1 MHSSQL
7 LTALAAAGFASA
19 QTKTCT
25 KDIEVTQPTPSIECE
40 VVKADIIVD
49 SSVTGD
55 LVLEGV
61 KQLQGDLIIKNVSI
75 NSISSSS
82 INAISGT
89 FVLDGCEFLQTLRM
103 DSLTEVDEIQFINL
117 RQLEGLTFGSSGE
130 LEINKITI
138 SDTFM
143 DDLSGLNV
151 VTVEDFLI
159 NNNGRMAS
167 FSSDLVNITGTSGL
181 RIEGNGKEFE
191 LDLPKLTSATELQLQ
206 DIKSIKLPALE
217 KLSQSLKLDDN
228 RELTELSAPNLT
240 EIGEALSLINNRK
253 FSNVSFPKLETIG
266 GDFTIINNTAM
277 ETVAGFPELRTI
289 GGGIRM
295 GGNFEEVELPSL
307 KDVKGASNV
316 TSSTDIKDFCEFF
329 DNAKEDGILQGEDS
343 KCTSNNDKALEGEE
357 GGETNDGSSSGSSSD
372 DDDDAAGI
380 INVNMAV
387 LSLAVVFGVA
397 QLL

>member
-1 MHSSQL
+1 MPPVRHSAHFRYLCTGSPSL
-7 LTALAAAGFASA
+7 ILTLA

-25 KDIEVTQPTPSIECE
+25 KDIEVTEPTPSIECE

-55 LVLEGV
+55 LSLEGV

-82 INAISGT
+82 INAISGK

-117 RQLEGLTFGSSGE
+117 RQLEGLAFGSSGE

-206 DIKSIKLPALE
+206 DIKSIKLPALK

-228 RELTELSAPNLT
+228 RELTELAAPNLT

-295 GGNFEEVELPSL
+295 GGNFEE
-307 KDVKGASNV
+307 
-316 TSSTDIKDFCEFF
+316 
-329 DNAKEDGILQGEDS
+329 
-343 KCTSNNDKALEGEE
+343 
-357 GGETNDGSSSGSSSD
+357 
-372 DDDDAAGI
+372 
-380 INVNMAV
+380 
-387 LSLAVVFGVA
+387 
-397 QLL
+397 

>member
-1 MHSSQL
+1 MHTSQL

-19 QTKTCT
+19 QTKTCS
-25 KDIEVTQPTPSIECE
+25 KDIEVTEPTPAIDCD

-49 SSVTGD
+49 ESVSGD
-55 LVLEGV
+55 LSIEGV
-61 KQLQGDLIIKNVSI
+61 KQLQGDLIIKNASI
-75 NSISSSS
+75 NALSSSS
-82 INAISGT
+82 LNAISGK
-89 FVLDGCEFLQTLRM
+89 FVLEGCQFLQTLRM

-117 RQLEGLTFGSSGE
+117 AQLEGLTFGSSGK
-130 LEINKITI
+130 LEVNKITI
-138 SDTFM
+138 SDTFI

-159 NNNGRMAS
+159 NNNQRMVS
-167 FSSDLVNITGTSGL
+167 FQSDLVNITGSSGL
-181 RIEGNGKEFE
+181 RIEGNGREFQ
-191 LDLPKLTSATELQLQ
+191 LDLPELESATELQLQ
-206 DIKSIKLPALE
+206 DIKSIKLPSLKKLE
-217 KLSQSLKLDDN
+217 ASLKLDDN

-240 EIGEALSLINNRK
+240 SIGEALSLINNVK

-266 GDFTIINNTAM
+266 GDLTIVNNTAM
-277 ETVAGFPELRTI
+277 EQVSGFPELRTI

-295 GGNFEEVELPSL
+295 GGNFEDVELPSL

-316 TSSTDIKDFCEFF
+316 TSTTDIKTFCEFF
-329 DNAKEDGILQGEDS
+329 NKASDDGILQGEA
-343 KCTSNNDKALEGEE
+343 KCTSNNKKALEGED
-357 GGETNDGSSSGSSSD
+357 GGEENGGSNSSSNN